1 MTKQLITFL
10 LFCLVLNCSGQVTPK
25 DSTKKLISFN
35 GGFVEGTYEYGL
47 LPFYGNIEVP
57 DQNIRGFGNAR
68 VAIKDIPLVLSF
80 LYNSN
85 PANVGVNNY
94 FNVEFDIETYK
105 QNQLDRINKFK
116 QFSIDSL
123 NKLNDAQTDITKKL
137 KYLELINLGEI
148 AFPLDSSELV
158 DNLLGSHGFEWLD
171 TLGTDTITAPG
182 LPIQQLPI
190 DSSKLDSLQ
199 TQLAQTIQSLQ
210 SKQNELDSLRNLMQ
224 LYSTISPDSLIQSKS
239 KLPDSKLS
247 KLQSFMRLVD
257 KFQIGLCYP
266 NYSKFLIYQAPL
278 KGVNVEISDK
288 NYFVGF
294 SYGIIQPNIFYT
306 NNLLNNTVNS
316 LQNAYNFFD
325 FNNTDVGRRVLSTK
339 FGYGSKDG
347 NHLHFGLLHGVGN
360 TSYYDTLLSSKENNA
375 VIEIDGKYI
384 FKSYEIQLIYG
395 RSHVQSEL
403 LSGTSN
409 GVWSNLMEFKDRS
422 NALYSS
428 LSKGF
433 DKINLYVSGEFR
445 FIEPLFESFGVGF
458 MRSDNL
464 RYQIKIDK
472 GLGKKG
478 KASLFYRKEK
488 DNILNWFDFE
498 NSVNSWGVSLAYRI
512 SKSIRARIDYRP
524 LEFTS
529 EIADS
534 SFDNRSKILN
544 GIISCNKRIGDSRY
558 VGNVLASYYDFYT
571 LESNLKY
578 YNVGVQNSLF
588 IGAKFQLE
596 ASYNYFATNDT
607 SGIPESHLITL
618 GSTYLGKVISAT
630 INADYSSAAFG
641 NGFGGG
647 VKFSARFL
655 KRMVCSIEAR
665 RIVPGSFYTSYYNQA
680 ILEFPYYS
688 NCSLRIEL

>member
-1 MTKQLITFL
+1 MIACFSLK
-10 LFCLVLNCSGQVTPK
+10 NHAQVMPI
-25 DSTKKLISFN
+25 DSTKKLITFN

-105 QNQLDRINKFK
+105 QNQLDRINKFM

-158 DNLLGSHGFEWLD
+158 DKLLGSHGFEWLD
-171 TLGTDTITAPG
+171 TLGTDAVTAPG

-199 TQLAQTIQSLQ
+199 NQLAQTIQSLK

-224 LYSTISPDSLIQSKS
+224 MYSTISPDSLIQSKA
-239 KLPDSKLS
+239 KLPDGKLS
-247 KLQSFMRLVD
+247 KLQSFMRLID

-278 KGVNVEISDK
+278 KGLNIEISDK

-325 FNNTDVGRRVLSTK
+325 FSNTDVGRRVLSTK

-347 NHLHFGLLHGVGN
+347 NHIHFGLLHGVGN
-360 TSYYDTLLSSKENNA
+360 TSYYDTLLTSKEKNA
-375 VIEIDGKYI
+375 VIEIDGQYI
-384 FKSYEIQLIYG
+384 HKGYELQLIYG
-395 RSHVQSEL
+395 RSHVQSDL
-403 LSGTSN
+403 LSGASN

-428 LSKGF
+428 VSKGF
-433 DKINLYVSGEFR
+433 DRIGLNVSGEFR

-464 RYQIKIDK
+464 RYQLKVDK
-472 GLGKKG
+472 ELGKKG
-478 KASLFYRKEK
+478 KASVFYRKEK

-498 NSVNSWGVSLAYRI
+498 NAVNSWGVSLAYRI

-544 GIISCNKRIGDSRY
+544 VIISCNKRMGDSRY
-558 VGNVLASYYDFYT
+558 VGNLIASYYDFFT
-571 LESNLKY
+571 QESNLKY
-578 YNVGVQNSLF
+578 YNVGLQNSLF
-588 IGAKFQLE
+588 LDANFQLE
-596 ASYNYFATNDT
+596 ASYNYFATTDT
-607 SGIPESHLITL
+607 SGIPESHLLTI
-618 GSTYLGKVISAT
+618 GGTYLGKVFSASIS
-630 INADYSSAAFG
+630 ADYSSAAFG
-641 NGFGGG
+641 NGFGGRAQMS
-647 VKFSARFL
+647 VRFL
-655 KRMVCSIEAR
+655 KRFVSSVELR

-680 ILEFPYYS
+680 IQDFPYYA